1 MNKNKKG
8 KLIVLDGGDG
18 SGKTTQAKL
27 LVVRL
32 KKRGISVKFFSFP
45 RYEESFF
52 GELVARYLRGELGKI
67 DQVSPYLIALA
78 YADDRAQTRVE
89 MEELLA
95 KGGVVLCDRYTTSS
109 QAHLSANLPEAKRE
123 EFISWIDELEYNQ
136 HKMPRPDKV
145 IYLYVPWQVG
155 RKITIQ
161 GANSRAYSKT
171 EDIHEKS
178 NHHRIEAEKMYL
190 KFVSEHRNWNLID
203 CIENGKLLPIDD
215 IARKLDKL
223 INLVV

>member
-1 MNKNKKG
+1 MNWK
-8 KLIVLDGGDG
+8 VG
-18 SGKTTQAKL
+18 S
-27 LVVRL
+27 
-32 KKRGISVKFFSFP
+32 
-45 RYEESFF
+45 
-52 GELVARYLRGELGKI
+52 
-67 DQVSPYLIALA
+67 
-78 YADDRAQTRVE
+78 
-89 MEELLA
+89 
-95 KGGVVLCDRYTTSS
+95 
-109 QAHLSANLPEAKRE
+109 
-123 EFISWIDELEYNQ
+123 
-136 HKMPRPDKV
+136 
-145 IYLYVPWQVG
+145 
-155 RKITIQ
+155 KITIQ